1 MPCVP
6 IRGARRR
13 APRQP
18 RIAPVATRHARGP
31 SAPST
36 AVGRRA
42 CGRPRRGSVAAV
54 LPHWSH
60 DDGRLPDGRLTRP
73 RPQPAEGHGREAWCQ
88 QRSGTAGGRWEPRLP
103 GQKALRLHPHAPV
116 RAAFADFDLDWRGL
130 RGRSRDGQAHG
141 SLSRPWARPVRRW
154 ASRGARERN
163 TSPKHRRASELWSIP
178 SSHPAL
184 GPAVSTCTI
193 TPDDE
198 QHCLIASRRI
208 ACRLGAHAWTLLL
221 QSS

>member
-1 MPCVP
+1 MP
-6 IRGARRR
+6 RRR

-18 RIAPVATRHARGP
+18 ADCPGGHAARSRAP

-88 QRSGTAGGRWEPRLP
+88 QWSGTAGGRWEPRLP
-103 GQKALRLHPHAPV
+103 GQPASRLHPHALV
-116 RAAFADFDLDWRGL
+116 RAAFAAFSLDRRGL

-163 TSPKHRRASELWSIP
+163 TSPKHRTSAAPLRE
-178 SSHPAL
+178 HQK
-184 GPAVSTCTI
+184 VSVLKWVPRT
-193 TPDDE
+193 
-198 QHCLIASRRI
+198 AGSRRGWP
-208 ACRLGAHAWTLLL
+208 RDDQEGVGAALW
-221 QSS
+221 

>member
-1 MPCVP
+1 MCVP

-18 RIAPVATRHARGP
+18 ADCPGGHAARSRAP

-88 QRSGTAGGRWEPRLP
+88 QRSGKAGGRWGPRLP
-103 GQKALRLHPHAPV
+103 GQPASRLHPHALV
-116 RAAFADFDLDWRGL
+116 RAAFAAFSLDRRGL

-163 TSPKHRRASELWSIP
+163 TSPKHRTSAAPLREHQRGVSVLNSP
-178 SSHPAL
+178 PRTHRVSL
-184 GPAVSTCTI
+184 GF
-193 TPDDE
+193 
-198 QHCLIASRRI
+198 
-208 ACRLGAHAWTLLL
+208 
-221 QSS
+221 